1 MDFDKWLQ
9 RFVTNL
15 EKIIFR
21 TALALVVLLF
31 VVQAV
36 LLNGNL
42 RVFFSK
48 TDQLEGEPLEKT
60 QDVFGRKTS
69 GEKQPPLP
77 PGQEEEICLEVALIP
92 PPDISP
98 ELFLLRNNEIVG
110 SWREDKNL
118 RVNVKPGDLLEVVGE
133 VPGEIPAAIKIVE
146 IYGEL
151 RAPERGHTIQTFGE
165 REFLAWIIP

>member
-1 MDFDKWLQ
+1 MGFDRWLQ
-9 RFVTNL
+9 RFVTTL

-21 TALALVVLLF
+21 AALAFVVLLF

-42 RVFFSK
+42 RVLFSK
-48 TDQLEGEPLEKT
+48 TDQLEGEPFEKT
-60 QDVFGRKTS
+60 QDVFGKKVT

-77 PGQEEEICLEVALIP
+77 PEQEEEISIEVALFSP
-92 PPDISP
+92 PGINP
-98 ELFLLRNNEIVG
+98 ELYLLRNNDIVG
-110 SWREDKNL
+110 SWQENKNL
-118 RVNVKPGDLLEVVGE
+118 RVDVKPGDLLEVVGD
-133 VPGEIPAAIKIVE
+133 VPGEIPATIKVVK

-151 RAPERGHTIQTFGE
+151 KAPETGHAIQTFGE